1 MKHFM
6 VTPMST
12 PIKIVRPTST
22 STDSDG
28 QDLVHSGLKGGTS
41 GELVVTDSLSS
52 SEPQH
57 LRAPQGLKTKVTR
70 GSVPVCRVCRRSSG
84 SYHINYLCR
93 YVVRS
98 SPSSLSSPC
107 LLVPWWLLEAWYRL
121 VPSSYLIGLIIPV
134 RGTVETCNVLHPHS
148 LTLVLHPHS
157 LTLVLHPHPSH

>member
-1 MKHFM
+1 MSSSYGSEGMKHFM

-57 LRAPQGLKTKVTR
+57 LRAPQG
-70 GSVPVCRVCRRSSG
+70 
-84 SYHINYLCR
+84 
-93 YVVRS
+93 
-98 SPSSLSSPC
+98 
-107 LLVPWWLLEAWYRL
+107 
-121 VPSSYLIGLIIPV
+121 
-134 RGTVETCNVLHPHS
+134 
-148 LTLVLHPHS
+148 
-157 LTLVLHPHPSH
+157 